1 MVLVFFPIV
10 TYLFAV
16 HTVMG
21 APASPLVSFTGTE
34 RSQHN
39 VGSVSQFF
47 CNKLLKPLRNIGICS
62 KVLGRLVDPT
72 RGVNTPYGVA
82 NGDLCHSGVVRFA
95 VKYATASRWQAP
107 VAVRSWTMP

>member
-16 HTVMG
+16 YTVMG
-21 APASPLVSFTGTE
+21 APASPLVSFTE
-34 RSQHN
+34 RSLHN
-39 VGSVSQFF
+39 VGSVSQFL
-47 CNKLLKPLRNIGICS
+47 CNKLLKPLRNIDICS
-62 KVLGRLVDPT
+62 KALGRLVDPT

-82 NGDLCHSGVVRFA
+82 NGDLYRSGVVRFA